1 MEDIKRIIRELLSDI
16 LPHSLLTKL
25 YFRYALSRKL
35 DLKNPKSFNEKICW
49 YKLYYCPN
57 NELIIKCADKYLM
70 RDYLKEK
77 GLSKY
82 LVPLIGH
89 WKSADEIN
97 WDELPDKF
105 VLKTNHGCHFN
116 IVCKDK
122 SILNEHETKKKLN
135 KWLSIK
141 YGKLNIE
148 EHYNK
153 IEPLVI
159 AEEYIGEMDES
170 VVDYKLHCFNGS
182 PFFIET
188 CSERTINGDAVYDG
202 FNLKW
207 ENLNYYDCP
216 KSNIQKPNCLK
227 EIIEIGKQI
236 SKDFPYVRI
245 DYYILNDKPLIGELT
260 FVPAGGMSRKLLP
273 EADYELGKEFD
284 IKRLKSLN

>member
-1 MEDIKRIIRELLSDI
+1 MDDIKRIIREILSDI
-16 LPHSLLTKL
+16 LPYSLLTKL

-57 NELIIKCADKYLM
+57 SELIIKCADKYLM

-77 GLSKY
+77 GLSEY

-89 WKSADEIN
+89 WKSADDIN
-97 WDELPDKF
+97 WYELPNKF

-122 SILNEHETKKKLN
+122 NALSEYETKKKLN

-159 AEEYIGEMDES
+159 AEKYIGEMDEN
-170 VVDYKLHCFNGS
+170 VVDFKLHCFNGK
-182 PFFIET
+182 PMFFET
-188 CSERTINGDAVYDG
+188 CSERITNGGAISNAFD
-202 FNLKW
+202 LKW
-207 ENLNYYDCP
+207 NRLDYFKCQ
-216 KSNIQKPNCLK
+216 NININKPICLDK
-227 EIIEIGKQI
+227 MIEIGQKI
-236 SKDFPYVRI
+236 SKEFPYVRI
-245 DYYILNDKPLIGELT
+245 DYYVVNKKPLIGELT
-260 FVPAGGMSRKLLP
+260 FVPAGGMDFDMKQ
-273 EADYELGKEFD
+273 EIDNELGS
-284 IKRLKSLN
+284 ILNIGN